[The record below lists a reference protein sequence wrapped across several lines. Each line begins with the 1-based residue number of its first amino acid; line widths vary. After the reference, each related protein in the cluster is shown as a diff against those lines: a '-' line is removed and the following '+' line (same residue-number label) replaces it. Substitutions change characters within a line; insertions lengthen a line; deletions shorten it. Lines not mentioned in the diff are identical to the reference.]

1 MGQGLAVPLPLG
13 LSPLPGAGPGAPL
26 VTGQLLMCGQTRGQ
40 LPRHGLLALG
50 ALGVVQVG
58 VAARVARPVR
68 ARGGG
73 APASL
78 GAVSES

>member
-1 MGQGLAVPLPLG
+1 
-13 LSPLPGAGPGAPL
+13 
-26 VTGQLLMCGQTRGQ
+26 MCGQPRGQ

-58 VAARVARPVR
+58 VAARVTRPVR
-68 ARGGG
+68 AGGG
-73 APASL
+73 GTPASL